1 MNFKELSSYI
11 ARTKLIL
18 QNIWVKIR
26 SVIAQSS
33 LVIRGFVL
41 RGFANSRGLPKNKNI
56 SLGPSNG
63 QNDQN
68 CSTNQTGLRTTLHD
82 VQGVDGKKKSGS
94 PAQCFCKENTN
105 AKNIITL
112 LFGWGCQ
119 LFADFRFSLG
129 SWTNLQEKQKT
140 TVLVRLTASAIQG
153 KVKCF

>member
-1 MNFKELSSYI
+1 MKFKELSSYI

-18 QNIWVKIR
+18 QDIWVKFR
-26 SVIAQSS
+26 SDTAHS
-33 LVIRGFVL
+33 LHSHLLLFEGSQIRGVP
-41 RGFANSRGLPKNKNI
+41 PKIKIYILVPLTDRTIKIVRQIKPVFEPHSMMFKELKVKKN
-56 SLGPSNG
+56 
-63 QNDQN
+63 
-68 CSTNQTGLRTTLHD
+68 
-82 VQGVDGKKKSGS
+82 GS

-153 KVKCF
+153 KIKRF